1 MISTTSKQGGR
12 PVGRLRALAALAF
25 GVGMAFL
32 PTAARAD
39 IETQVEAQ
47 KQLQADC
54 AKLDDA
60 KNLALMDG
68 LLHHLIKKCN
78 RQDLLGQVRSEGAE
92 EGVPGS
98 SPSATDSSVSD
109 PTGDTPAASHTQS
122 ETSMAFN
129 PVTGTLC
136 SAYNDSQHGIPE
148 GLGFSGFS
156 RSTDGGLTWDDR
168 GNVSVDDSGD
178 PSLTWRHVDGK
189 FYYTALRNGGLGFY
203 RSDDDCQTF
212 TFVSQVSNTGN
223 DDKELTAVDNNPASA
238 FYGRFYVAWT
248 DFTDGRI
255 TVRRSADAGATWS
268 APVKVS
274 GAGLDVQGAW
284 PAVAPNGDVFVAWI
298 HWMGAGFPN
307 GNLEV
312 QVVRSTDGGV
322 TFGAVT
328 PPATNVV
335 NPRDSTASG
344 TCGRP
349 ALKGGLRYLPSPTI
363 VVGSDGVLHALY
375 GYDPDGFN
383 TGDVINV
390 YYRRSTDSGATWG
403 TEVQVNDVATNDQ
416 YQPSMSVSSAS
427 VVTVGWYD
435 RRNDVNNTL
444 IEYFGR
450 RSFDGGITWSEP
462 STLLS
467 DVASPIFLDPNLAN
481 CYHGDYDTQVTS
493 AAAAHLQWS
502 DDRRIQGGHNDPD
515 IFGENMAVG
524 TDFLVLPTPNAISVC
539 SPTTANYTVDV
550 PQFLAF
556 AEPVTLSASGN
567 PSGSS
572 VAFGTNPVTPPGSS
586 TMDVTTAGVSAGTST
601 IVVTGTSSPSAIVH
615 TGDVSLTVF
624 TANPTAPALTT
635 PADNAVNVL
644 IPTTFTWGAAT
655 QAETYTL
662 EVATDN
668 AFTNIVV
675 TETGISGTTTVVS
688 GLLTNTVYF
697 WRVRATNSCGVGT
710 DSAVFTF
717 TSVPAP
723 GDCQI
728 GVTPTVNFQ
737 EDFEGTTLPTGW
749 VSGGT
754 GNTWASSTARFHNGA
769 RSFKT
774 TGPAAVSDQ
783 RLDSTSIVLPPA
795 TEVPISLIFWN
806 HQTIE
811 DSTGGCFD
819 GAVIEI
825 STNGGASYTRLE
837 AQIQVLPY
845 DGLVDG
851 GFANPIAGTNA
862 WCGDPRDWSK
872 VIADLSAFAGQTV
885 KIRFR
890 HATDN
895 SVGREGWYVDEMTV
909 QSCAAPAIFVDG
921 FETGDVTEWS
931 LCVGAG
937 CPP

>member
-1 MISTTSKQGGR
+1 MSHTETSDRKRARGLRWTATIVTTVLLS
-12 PVGRLRALAALAF
+12 LA
-25 GVGMAFL
+25 GVAGAENQEQL
-32 PTAARAD
+32 
-39 IETQVEAQ
+39 EAQ
-47 KQLQADC
+47 KQLQSIC
-54 AKLDDA
+54 SKLENP

-68 LLHHLIKKCN
+68 LLHHLIKKCD
-78 RQDLLGQVRSEGAE
+78 RQDLLGTVRSEGAE

-98 SPSATDSSVSD
+98 APSATDAAVSD

-122 ETSMAFN
+122 ETSMAYN
-129 PVTGTLC
+129 PNTGTLC

-168 GNVSVDDSGD
+168 GNVSNDDGGD

-203 RSDDDCQTF
+203 RSDDDCQSF
-212 TFVSQVSNTGN
+212 TFVSQLSNTGN
-223 DDKELTAVDNNPASA
+223 DDKELTAVDNNPASP

-248 DFTDGRI
+248 DFSDSRI

-274 GAGLDVQGAW
+274 GVGLDVQGAW

-322 TFGAVT
+322 TFSPVT

-335 NPRDSTASG
+335 NPRDSASSA

-349 ALKGGLRYLPSPTI
+349 ALKGNIRYLPSPTI
-363 VVGSDGVLHALY
+363 VVGGDGVLHAVY

-416 YQPSMSVSSAS
+416 YQPSMSVSSGNI
-427 VVTVGWYD
+427 VTVGWYD
-435 RRNDVNNTL
+435 RRNDVANTL
-444 IEYFGR
+444 VEYFGR
-450 RSFDGGITWSEP
+450 RSFDGGVTWSEP
-462 STLLS
+462 ATLLS
-467 DVASPIFLDPNLAN
+467 DVASPIFLDPSLAG

-539 SPTTANYTVDV
+539 SPTAANFTVDV

-556 AEPVTLSASGN
+556 AESVTLSATGN
-567 PSGSS
+567 PGGSTVS
-572 VAFGTNPVTPPGSS
+572 FGTNPVTPPGSS
-586 TMDVTTAGVSAGTST
+586 TMGVTTAGVSAGTST
-601 IVVTGTSSPSAIVH
+601 ITVTGTSSPSNIVH

-624 TANPTAPALTT
+624 TANPSAPTLTV
-635 PADNAVNVL
+635 PADNAVNVAV
-644 IPTTFTWGAAT
+644 PTNFGWSAAT
-655 QAETYTL
+655 QSESYTL
-662 EVATDN
+662 EVATDS
-668 AFTNIVV
+668 AFTNIVA
-675 TETGISGTTTVVS
+675 TQTGISGTTASVS
-688 GLLTNTVYF
+688 GLNTNTEYF
-697 WRVRATNSCGVGT
+697 WRVRSTNTCGTG
-710 DSAVFTF
+710 DNSSVFSF
-717 TSVPAP
+717 TTIPAP
-723 GDCQI
+723 GDCAV
-728 GVTPTVNFQ
+728 GVTPAVGFQ

-749 VSGGT
+749 TSSGT
-754 GNTWASSTARFHNGA
+754 GNSWASSTVRFHNGA
-769 RSFKT
+769 RSFRA
-774 TGPAAVSDQ
+774 TGPVVVSDQ
-783 RLDSTSIVLPPA
+783 RLDSTSIVLPSA
-795 TEVPISLIFWN
+795 SEAPISLIFWN

-811 DSTGGCFD
+811 DDPPNECFD
-819 GAVIEI
+819 GAVIEV
-825 STNGGASYTRLE
+825 STDGGTIYTRLE
-837 AQIQVLPY
+837 SEIQVLPY
-845 DGLVDG
+845 DNPVDN
-851 GFANPIAGTNA
+851 GFANPIAGTEA

-872 VIADLSAFAGQTV
+872 VIVDLTAFAGQTV

-890 HATDN
+890 LATDN

-909 QSCAAPAIFVDG
+909 QSCPTPPVFDDG
-921 FETGDVTEWS
+921 FETGDVGAWS